1 MCITK
6 KNDVD
11 FGCTPMVL
19 QIVYCLVTTP
29 NRQEIYLCLKWYVKC
44 EAPTH
49 AKHIVFQSP
58 IYMKALLS

>member
-29 NRQEIYLCLKWYVKC
+29 NRQEIYLCLK
-44 EAPTH
+44 
-49 AKHIVFQSP
+49 
-58 IYMKALLS
+58 